1 MALHLLQMEQDGGKH
16 QNKWSKIYS
25 QRSVEEHL
33 METTIGDGD
42 THLVEFSDAMRSMK
56 QVSLT
61 LCSLSVLVFP
71 SVSLHWKSNS
81 LQLPG
86 TVYKWFFL
94 FAAVEKALRQVAES
108 KARAHDEAAEWKRK
122 YEMERLRAASLEQEQ
137 QALEQELEQCRSPP
151 GWLNILDLET
161 SMVCI
166 PWVFVFGLG
175 YRNSIWIFS
184 VTRSVEFWWIGEAGH
199 WEWRT

>member
-61 LCSLSVLVFP
+61 LCSLSVLVSPQYLCTENLIACNYLEQFT
-71 SVSLHWKSNS
+71 NDFFY
-81 LQLPG
+81 LQL
-86 TVYKWFFL
+86 
-94 FAAVEKALRQVAES
+94 
-108 KARAHDEAAEWKRK
+108 WKRLFG
-122 YEMERLRAASLEQEQ
+122 RWLRVKLE
-137 QALEQELEQCRSPP
+137 LMMKLLNGSGSTRWNGCELLLWSRSSKR
-151 GWLNILDLET
+151 W
-161 SMVCI
+161 S
-166 PWVFVFGLG
+166 
-175 YRNSIWIFS
+175 
-184 VTRSVEFWWIGEAGH
+184 RS
-199 WEWRT
+199 